1 MRLWILFLQAIVSF
15 FVTAVTMPF
24 VLVLAPSAQDQRV
37 GLAWMAGILAV
48 TFSAVHLVWPR
59 RKA

>member
-1 MRLWILFLQAIVSF
+1 MRAWILFLQVIISL

-24 VLVLAPSAQDQRV
+24 VLVVAPSAQDQRV
-37 GLAWMAGILAV
+37 GLAWMAGILAL
-48 TFSAVHLVWPR
+48 TFSAVHVVWPR